1 MDFDEIV
8 EILREKW
15 EGAKEDFIDFIA
27 EYEPLIKKTVAGLM
41 TIPAL
46 LGILT
51 LVNLRGRDNDK
62 PYSIETEE
70 PTRIVSPYAQ
80 NEEFPYDIIDPIA
93 EKDNGTTNTQQ
104 GLTLTGSNN
113 TSGDTFVQGQ
123 ITINNSD
130 FELSDTLEK
139 KIKNTINNCGTT
151 VGFYLTDVETKMTIS
166 YNADLDFLPASTVK
180 AAMALYATKQIEN
193 GQFSYDDQMTYTKQ
207 YECAGGTPCNISKAG
222 FGKTYTLEQII
233 YETIHES
240 DNEGYYML
248 LDKFGYEGLN
258 KMLTELGF
266 KKTWLSESLKW
277 GYYTPQE
284 LNLIWQE
291 IYAYGMSDSEY
302 GQKLFDTFL
311 NAKHNFAKEH
321 LPYSD
326 IAHKSGFNKQG
337 YHESAVVFG
346 DRTYIVTVLTKTA
359 NNKKQTLGTILNLLD
374 DATKEYAVYLEKTQ
388 ENENTK

>member
-1 MDFDEIV
+1 MTFDEIV
-8 EILREKW
+8 EILRDKW
-15 EGAKEDFIDFIA
+15 EGTKESFADFVYEHRYFIQ
-27 EYEPLIKKTVAGLM
+27 KTVAGLM

-46 LGILT
+46 IGILT
-51 LVNLRGRDNDK
+51 LANLKSEDHTNITNHEDRRTK
-62 PYSIETEE
+62 
-70 PTRIVSPYAQ
+70 IVAPNIQ
-80 NEEFPYDIIDPIA
+80 EDEFPYDIIETT
-93 EKDNGTTNTQQ
+93 EKTQQ

-113 TSGDTFVQGQ
+113 TSNDTFVNGQ

-130 FELSDTLEK
+130 FKLSADLEQQLK
-139 KIKNTINNCGTT
+139 NVIKNCGTT
-151 VGFYLTDVETKMTIS
+151 VGFYLTDVETQMTIS
-166 YNADLDFLPASTVK
+166 YNADLDFSPASTVK

-193 GQFSYDDQMTYTKQ
+193 GEFSYNDQMTYTKQ

-222 FGKTYTLEQII
+222 FGKTYTLDEII
-233 YETIHES
+233 YQTIHES

-258 KMLTELGF
+258 EMLTDLGF
-266 KKTWLSESLKW
+266 KKTWLNGTTKW

-321 LPYSD
+321 LPYSK

-359 NNKKQTLGTILNLLD
+359 NNKKQTLGSILNLLD
-374 DATKEYAVYLEKTQ
+374 DASKEYDLYLDKIQ
-388 ENENTK
+388 QNENIK